1 MMRMKLW
8 LIFIL
13 LSTLMACASTPKE
26 IAKDKREKEAAVMNV
41 QLASGYMRR
50 GDLEVAREKL
60 EKAIEFDRTYV
71 PAYTTLAVLMS
82 MTDKPIEAENYY
94 LEALDLDAKN
104 PNLLNNYGTF
114 LCGMKKYDEA
124 VVQFE
129 NSLRNQFYK
138 TPEVAHANIGYC
150 LLQAEKPDYD
160 RIEKNLRRAL
170 KLRANMPN
178 AMLGMAELGLG
189 TKNYLMAR
197 AYSQRFHSIMKP
209 TAQSL
214 WVQIRAEHALGDK
227 VYFLKVS
234 QILLDKFPN
243 SAEAEK
249 LMRLSNL

>member
-13 LSTLMACASTPKE
+13 LSTLLACASTPKQIE
-26 IAKDKREKEAAVMNV
+26 KERKEKEAAKINV

-50 GDLEVAREKL
+50 GDLEIAREKL
-60 EKAIEFDRTYV
+60 EKAIEFDSTYV
-71 PAYTTLAVLMS
+71 PAYTTLAVLMT
-82 MTDKPIEAENYY
+82 MTNKPIEAENYY
-94 LEALDLDAKN
+94 LEALEIDSKN

-114 LCGMKKYDEA
+114 LCGVRKYDEA

-150 LLQAEKPDYD
+150 LLQADKPDYA
-160 RIEKNLRRAL
+160 RVEKHLRRAL
-170 KLRANMPN
+170 KLRVNMPN
-178 AMLGMAELGLG
+178 AMLAMAELGLA

-197 AYSQRFHSIMKP
+197 AYTQRYHSVMKP
-209 TAQSL
+209 SAESL
-214 WVQIRAEHALGDK
+214 WVQIQAEHALADK
-227 VYFLKVS
+227 VYFLKAS
-234 QILLDKFPN
+234 QILLDRFPN

-249 LMRLSNL
+249 LMGLSNL

>member
-26 IAKDKREKEAAVMNV
+26 IAKEKKEKEAAVMNV

-82 MTDKPIEAENYY
+82 MTDKPVEAENYY
-94 LEALDLDAKN
+94 LEALGIDAKN

-114 LCGMKKYDEA
+114 LCGIKKYDEA

-150 LLQAEKPDYD
+150 LLQAEEPDYA

-178 AMLGMAELGLG
+178 AMLAMAELGLE

-197 AYSQRFHSIMKP
+197 AYSQRYHSIMKP

-243 SAEAEK
+243 SVEAKK
-249 LMRLSNL
+249 LMGLSNL